1 MLNWLKTMAQTPPP
15 KYNTGK
21 HNIMDAIE
29 QYIVLIAID
38 LKAIVLVKND
48 NGTIA
53 HESIIIFNAITGYTV
68 LKTILK
74 VGIT

>member
-1 MLNWLKTMAQTPPP
+1 
-15 KYNTGK
+15 
-21 HNIMDAIE
+21 MDAIE